1 MSTYADAEGCV
12 RAWINA
18 NATLCGG
25 TNPPLARG
33 AHLKRQDS
41 VRATYAHLLLIS
53 TSTGM
58 TAEVPIQMARISA
71 TIYGGKKDTGER
83 GARAYANE
91 LAALG
96 TGGKFPLAMGD
107 ATCQCVD
114 MITGPFAP
122 DDFEG
127 SHEQY
132 RYVVDATFYLTP

>member
-1 MSTYADAEGCV
+1 MSVYVDAEGCV
-12 RAWINA
+12 RDWINA
-18 NATLCGG
+18 NANLTAG
-25 TNPPLARG
+25 TDPPLARG
-33 AHLKRQDS
+33 AHLKRLDS
-41 VRATYAHLLLIS
+41 VRSTYAHLLLVS
-53 TSTGM
+53 TTNGV
-58 TAEVPIQMARISA
+58 TAETPIAMARISA

-91 LAALG
+91 LAALA
-96 TGGKFPLAMGD
+96 TGGKFPLTMGS